1 MKNERKEFDEQT
13 YSLKTS
19 PEMTNLQ
26 EEWEATN
33 NETSSDEPT
42 HDEEHYSALEE
53 GTLVESD
60 IAKQANRLA
69 IYYVRSLLLF

>member
-19 PEMTNLQ
+19 PKMTNLW
-26 EEWEATN
+26 EERETTN
-33 NETSSDEPT
+33 NETGPDEPT
-42 HDEEHYSALEE
+42 HDEEHYSTLEE

-60 IAKQANRLA
+60 IANHAQRLA
-69 IYYVRSLLLF
+69 VNYIRSLLLF